1 MGGRARGGM
10 GEGSFQPPRQY
21 GTPPLTRSPAS
32 FIPNPRSA
40 VASQPSKRIRI
51 IARLMWVLPALLL
64 VLGINQAK
72 VAHDIRY
79 TLENGAPATAE
90 ITNVHGENRV
100 EISYDYVDLRV
111 TMEDGQVLTREKLSL
126 PHSMFPL
133 VENQGTVE
141 VRVLPGAAQEIVIA
155 STGGPDV
162 RLIGRP
168 QWRLAAI
175 NAVMC
180 LIGLV
185 ILTVGIWAW
194 NRYLARRG
202 DPGEQHVAEWDEE
215 ADVRAPDVP
224 A

>member
-1 MGGRARGGM
+1 M
-10 GEGSFQPPRQY
+10 
-21 GTPPLTRSPAS
+21 AS
-32 FIPNPRSA
+32 K
-40 VASQPSKRIRI
+40 PSKRIRL
-51 IARLMWVLPALLL
+51 IARLMWALPALLL

-72 VAHDIRY
+72 VAHDIRH
-79 TLENGAPATAE
+79 TLENGTPATAQ
-90 ITNVHGENRV
+90 ITNTHGENRV
-100 EISYDYVDLRV
+100 EISYDYIDLRV
-111 TMEDGQVLTREKLSL
+111 EMADGQVLTREKFSL

-133 VENQGTVE
+133 VENQETID

-155 STGGPDV
+155 STGGPDA

-175 NAVMC
+175 NAAMC

-185 ILTVGIWAW
+185 ILTVGVWAW

-202 DPGEQHVAEWDEE
+202 DPGEQPVAAWDRE
-215 ADVRAPDVP
+215 ADVP